1 MSAASG
7 RRYDGEVRGR
17 PYSRIDRQHLE
28 QFVNEVIGSVDLC
41 LTFTSFTA
49 ASDEAAVVCLSRE
62 SALMMANTFVL
73 WRLSLVLV

>member
-28 QFVNEVIGSVDLC
+28 QFMTEVIGSVDLC
-41 LTFTSFTA
+41 PSFRGG
-49 ASDEAAVVCLSRE
+49 CLSC
-62 SALMMANTFVL
+62 
-73 WRLSLVLV
+73 LSKSYMLLILPCKR